1 MRQHCVVH
9 AQTDS
14 CPECEPNHLDLQAL
28 TWAKVR
34 NGAITDVAQLLHT
47 AIFLKTGWLKNC
59 CFCTCILCILG
70 VRRPPLVQDCTVC
83 TSEPDHEVSS
93 RRVLV
98 RCHPPQIA
106 NPSPGGGRINLQY
119 RRVEC
124 APPSDLV
131 VNVDANDGGDRWIRL
146 SIQVRFA
153 VSRLKVVGHV
163 MRQLGQ

>member
-1 MRQHCVVH
+1 MYPVH
-9 AQTDS
+9 LGRPATAPCTRLHSVHLRTGPRGFKSTRDS
-14 CPECEPNHLDLQAL
+14 
-28 TWAKVR
+28 
-34 NGAITDVAQLLHT
+34 
-47 AIFLKTGWLKNC
+47 
-59 CFCTCILCILG
+59 
-70 VRRPPLVQDCTVC
+70 
-83 TSEPDHEVSS
+83 
-93 RRVLV
+93 LV

-153 VSRLKVVGHV
+153 
-163 MRQLGQ
+163 GQG